1 MVLCAA
7 RLNAAIMV
15 RYLAC
20 VKTDVEVHEK
30 IRHCGL
36 FYSTDR
42 KASSANY
49 VKFAV
54 RITSEYNDQCVF
66 QVK

>member
-7 RLNAAIMV
+7 RLNATIMV
-15 RYLAC
+15 SYLAC

-30 IRHCGL
+30 IWHCGL
-36 FYSTDR
+36 FYSTIE
-42 KASSANY
+42 KALSA
-49 VKFAV
+49 KFAV
-54 RITSEYNDQCVF
+54 RITSEYSDQCVF